1 MRGPQWRRRW
11 ALLPQV
17 RGGGGGLGCR
27 ARAALGC
34 LQQLMCS
41 LPLNPP
47 LDGAH
52 LTFVCFLPPY
62 SLQPPPWCP
71 RCLPSLPPWPMARCR
86 WAWGAGG
93 WCVLAALSLRNA
105 LCPARFRTSYPF
117 HLPHLTHA
125 PASPSPSQVAT
136 SAVQTLAAAGE
147 AVQASDL
154 DPLLDLAGAAGPALA
169 QTGSSARRRLLQ
181 AATSPAQLAAALDA
195 LTRSFAVADGAQS
208 ALLASM
214 VGGKGCRLSCVW

>member
-93 WCVLAALSLRNA
+93 CCVFAALSLRNA
-105 LCPARFRTSYPF
+105 LCPARSVPPASSISLTSPTLLP
-117 HLPHLTHA
+117 LPHPHR
-125 PASPSPSQVAT
+125 SPRLQSRPWLPPPRQCRH
-136 SAVQTLAAAGE
+136 QTLTRCWTWPEPRALRWHRRAAVHAAACSKQPPPLPSWLPRWMHSP
-147 AVQASDL
+147 A
-154 DPLLDLAGAAGPALA
+154 PLL
-169 QTGSSARRRLLQ
+169 
-181 AATSPAQLAAALDA
+181 
-195 LTRSFAVADGAQS
+195 
-208 ALLASM
+208 
-214 VGGKGCRLSCVW
+214 